1 MQTAQRTTAY
11 RFDLPVCGG
20 SHQPLKRWDRPF
32 PASVLLCFFWHK
44 HLGDLQGLSKFK
56 SDSDRAG
63 LGVSW
68 RNECARIGQFKTNL
82 GQKSEGVGSFGTSL
96 SAKF

>member
-32 PASVLLCFFWHK
+32 PASVLLWFFWHK
-44 HLGDLQGLSKFK
+44 HFRWPPRFIEIK

-63 LGVSW
+63 LGVRW
-68 RNECARIGQFKTNL
+68 RNEGARIGQFKTNL
-82 GQKSEGVGSFGTSL
+82 GQKSEEVGRFGTSL